1 MSARRLHRLSFL
13 LAAAFVAGCVSAP
26 EVRPD
31 AQTPDIPE
39 RSAAP
44 SQQTQAVAA
53 PAVPREQLGSAQ
65 VVKTVPAPSSEV
77 TASEVTAAPDERP
90 ATPAQTVAEIAQKTV
105 IDPEAKASFNRGN
118 DAVRVGN
125 LVEAENQFKLA
136 LQRDPKLTYAWTNLG
151 VVYERRGDNGAAED
165 AYQKA
170 LDLDPENAVAWDY
183 LARLRCRI
191 GRASDV
197 EAKLRLQIEKT
208 PAALG
213 PRLALVYTLLY
224 QKKHESAANEAKKV
238 LKADEKNVLAMQL
251 LARAYY
257 REKKY
262 ELAKMILENAR
273 ALNANDAATWN
284 ALGLVALA
292 LDNKQQA
299 MEDFKQAVALQPDF
313 AEANNNYGAL
323 LNETSDYEGAVK
335 VLEAAVH
342 AAPDFAEAHLNLAN
356 AYRGKQ
362 DFPRAIAEY
371 EQVTKVRPQWADTY
385 YNLAILHLDSELP
398 GMETIPRLKQAITYF
413 LTYQQKGGKDDRVAE
428 YMQDANKGIER
439 ESKRLERLEKD
450 KLRKAAKEAEEK
462 KKAEEL
468 ARKKAEDDAKARAE
482 ADAAAAKAKAEAD
495 AAAAK
500 AKAEEKKK
508 AEAAAAHTSGTTVP
522 ASKLGEEDEGPAP
535 TNAPPPPRSSKL
547 GGDEK

>member
-1 MSARRLHRLSFL
+1 MSARRLHRLSPL
-13 LAAAFVAGCVSAP
+13 LAAAFVAGCVSGP

-31 AQTPDIPE
+31 APTPDIPE
-39 RSAAP
+39 RTAAP
-44 SQQTQAVAA
+44 SQQTRAVAA

-77 TASEVTAAPDERP
+77 TAAPEERP
-90 ATPAQTVAEIAQKTV
+90 AAPAQTVAEIAQKTV

-118 DAVRVGN
+118 DAVRAGN

-292 LDNKQQA
+292 LNNKQQA

-362 DFPRAIAEY
+362 AFPRAIAEY
-371 EQVTKVRPQWADTY
+371 EQVTKLRPQWADTY

-398 GMETIPRLKQAITYF
+398 GMETIPRLKQSITYF

-468 ARKKAEDDAKARAE
+468 ARKQAED
-482 ADAAAAKAKAEAD
+482 AAKAKAEAD

-508 AEAAAAHTSGTTVP
+508 AEAAAAHSSGTTVP

>member
-1 MSARRLHRLSFL
+1 M
-13 LAAAFVAGCVSAP
+13 
-26 EVRPD
+26 
-31 AQTPDIPE
+31 
-39 RSAAP
+39 
-44 SQQTQAVAA
+44 
-53 PAVPREQLGSAQ
+53 
-65 VVKTVPAPSSEV
+65 
-77 TASEVTAAPDERP
+77 
-90 ATPAQTVAEIAQKTV
+90 AEIAQKTV
-105 IDPEAKASFNRGN
+105 IDPEARASFNRGN

-136 LQRDPKLTYAWTNLG
+136 IQRDPKLTYAWTNLG

-292 LDNKQQA
+292 LNNKQQA
-299 MEDFKQAVALQPDF
+299 MEDFKQAVALQQVVELGP
-313 AEANNNYGAL
+313 ARRE
-323 LNETSDYEGAVK
+323 
-335 VLEAAVH
+335 EAAKWLIPL
-342 AAPDFAEAHLNLAN
+342 ADAFADLTA
-356 AYRGKQ
+356 
-362 DFPRAIAEY
+362 
-371 EQVTKVRPQWADTY
+371 V
-385 YNLAILHLDSELP
+385 HLDAATVERKVSHGQPLEVPTAL
-398 GMETIPRLKQAITYF
+398 GLVEGQ
-413 LTYQQKGGKDDRVAE
+413 RVRVLGPDGAMVALAE
-428 YMQDANKGIER
+428 RAG
-439 ESKRLERLEKD
+439 SV
-450 KLRKAAKEAEEK
+450 LRY
-462 KKAEEL
+462 L
-468 ARKKAEDDAKARAE
+468 R
-482 ADAAAAKAKAEAD
+482 
-495 AAAAK
+495 
-500 AKAEEKKK
+500 
-508 AEAAAAHTSGTTVP
+508 V
-522 ASKLGEEDEGPAP
+522 
-535 TNAPPPPRSSKL
+535 L
-547 GGDEK
+547 GGA